1 MDIDINKCT
10 INAAIVA
17 FESQVD
23 NLKISLLDKND
34 RYQYEEN
41 AYIATDTD
49 TDAIISGSL
58 ILCLNNW
65 FKNTISNL
73 LSLRIH
79 QKVADKLRGTG
90 TVARTTVTVQ
100 FHNYNYFVQKHTA
113 NVMKGRPAL
122 DPRD

>member
-58 ILCLNNW
+58 ILCLNN
-65 FKNTISNL
+65 
-73 LSLRIH
+73 
-79 QKVADKLRGTG
+79 
-90 TVARTTVTVQ
+90 
-100 FHNYNYFVQKHTA
+100 
-113 NVMKGRPAL
+113 
-122 DPRD
+122 